1 MKNISESFPIGER
14 VRLEF
19 NKVSHDMLT
28 KLRSEFNKQS
38 SISSQ
43 PTEDTK
49 ILLRSIEASCLME
62 FEKI

>member
-1 MKNISESFPIGER
+1 
-14 VRLEF
+14 
-19 NKVSHDMLT
+19 MLT

-49 ILLRSIEASCLME
+49 ILLRSIEASCQRDINGK
-62 FEKI
+62 FEKIYYFDVSVEDTKYI